1 MKRRPPARGA
11 CAAVKKTR
19 PEDDEARFVIGDV
32 TFDLYQDAVSEMR
45 EGIEM
50 WVDGE
55 GQFHTIHVWG
65 AMELLSDSL
74 SSELTLAPA
83 RTFGELRRD
92 VQHVSGNV
100 VDALLE
106 VDQWGDQSEYVE
118 RALPESFVDSIREPS
133 TVEELR
139 QELVALPWMVPLQW
153 RLDAS
158 MLGVDIVALA
168 SARRNTIESRLKRG
182 FDFKRLLR

>member
-1 MKRRPPARGA
+1 
-11 CAAVKKTR
+11 
-19 PEDDEARFVIGDV
+19 
-32 TFDLYQDAVSEMR
+32 
-45 EGIEM
+45 
-50 WVDGE
+50 
-55 GQFHTIHVWG
+55 
-65 AMELLSDSL
+65 MELLSDSL

-83 RTFGELRRD
+83 RTFGESRRD